1 MVNIMMGLDINLDYQ
16 SRIPIYE
23 QIVNNIEKYVAVGI
37 LREKSQIP
45 SIREL
50 ANNLGINP
58 NTVKKA
64 YDILENKG
72 VIMTISTKGTFISN
86 NTKMVLEN
94 KIDKEINLIKDKIR
108 ELENM
113 GISKKE
119 IMERIEKWVYYKLR
133 I

>member
-64 YDILENKG
+64 YDILENRG

-86 NTKMVLEN
+86 NTKMVSEN
-94 KIDKEINLIKDKIR
+94 KIDNEINLIKDKIR

-119 IMERIEKWVYYKLR
+119 IMKMIEK
-133 I
+133 

>member
-37 LREKSQIP
+37 LREKSQIR

-64 YDILENKG
+64 YDILENRG

-94 KIDKEINLIKDKIR
+94 KIDNEINLIKDKIR

-119 IMERIEKWVYYKLR
+119 IMKRIEK
-133 I
+133 

>member
-23 QIVNNIEKYVAVGI
+23 QIVNIIEKYVAVGI

-119 IMERIEKWVYYKLR
+119 IMERIEK
-133 I
+133 

>member
-23 QIVNNIEKYVAVGI
+23 QMVNNIEKYVAVGI

-64 YDILENKG
+64 YDILENRG

-94 KIDKEINLIKDKIR
+94 KIDNEINLIKDKIR

-119 IMERIEKWVYYKLR
+119 IMKRIEK
-133 I
+133 

>member
-1 MVNIMMGLDINLDYQ
+1 MVNIMMGLDINVDDQ

-119 IMERIEKWVYYKLR
+119 IMKRIEK
-133 I
+133 

>member
-23 QIVNNIEKYVAVGI
+23 QIINNIEKYVAVGI

-119 IMERIEKWVYYKLR
+119 IIERIEK
-133 I
+133 

>member
-64 YDILENKG
+64 YDILDNRG

-119 IMERIEKWVYYKLR
+119 IMERIEK
-133 I
+133 

>member
-16 SRIPIYE
+16 SRISIYE

-94 KIDKEINLIKDKIR
+94 KIDNEINLIKDKIR

-119 IMERIEKWVYYKLR
+119 IMKRIEK
-133 I
+133 

>member
-64 YDILENKG
+64 YDILENRG

-94 KIDKEINLIKDKIR
+94 KIDNEINLIKDKIR

-113 GISKKE
+113 EISKKE
-119 IMERIEKWVYYKLR
+119 IMKRIEK
-133 I
+133 

>member
-64 YDILENKG
+64 YDILENRG

-94 KIDKEINLIKDKIR
+94 KIDKEINLIKDKTR

-119 IMERIEKWVYYKLR
+119 IMERIEK
-133 I
+133 

>member
-64 YDILENKG
+64 YDIVENKG

-119 IMERIEKWVYYKLR
+119 IMERIEK
-133 I
+133 

>member
-64 YDILENKG
+64 YDILENK
-72 VIMTISTKGTFISN
+72 
-86 NTKMVLEN
+86 
-94 KIDKEINLIKDKIR
+94 IDKEINLIKDKIR

-119 IMERIEKWVYYKLR
+119 IMKRIEK
-133 I
+133 

>member
-1 MVNIMMGLDINLDYQ
+1 MVNIMMGLDINLDYK

-64 YDILENKG
+64 YDILENRG

-94 KIDKEINLIKDKIR
+94 KIDNEINLIKDKIR

-119 IMERIEKWVYYKLR
+119 IMKRIEK
-133 I
+133 

>member
-108 ELENM
+108 ELVNM

-119 IMERIEKWVYYKLR
+119 IMERIEK
-133 I
+133 

>member
-94 KIDKEINLIKDKIR
+94 KIDKEINLIKDKNR

-119 IMERIEKWVYYKLR
+119 IMERIEK
-133 I
+133 

>member
-94 KIDKEINLIKDKIR
+94 KIDYEINLIKDKIR

-119 IMERIEKWVYYKLR
+119 IMKRIEK
-133 I
+133 

>member
-119 IMERIEKWVYYKLR
+119 IMERVEK
-133 I
+133 

>member
-1 MVNIMMGLDINLDYQ
+1 MVNIMMVLDINLDYQ

-119 IMERIEKWVYYKLR
+119 IMERIEK
-133 I
+133 

>member
-94 KIDKEINLIKDKIR
+94 KIDKEINMIKDKIR

-119 IMERIEKWVYYKLR
+119 IMKMIEK
-133 I
+133 

>member
-94 KIDKEINLIKDKIR
+94 KIDKEINLIKDKMR

-119 IMERIEKWVYYKLR
+119 IMERIEK
-133 I
+133 

>member
-119 IMERIEKWVYYKLR
+119 IIERIEK
-133 I
+133 

>member
-72 VIMTISTKGTFISN
+72 VIMSISTKGTFISN

-119 IMERIEKWVYYKLR
+119 IMERIEK
-133 I
+133 

>member
-37 LREKSQIP
+37 LREKSQIL

-64 YDILENKG
+64 YDILENRG

-94 KIDKEINLIKDKIR
+94 KIDNEINLIKDKIR

-119 IMERIEKWVYYKLR
+119 IMKRIEK
-133 I
+133 

>member
-94 KIDKEINLIKDKIR
+94 KIDDEINLIKDKIR

-119 IMERIEKWVYYKLR
+119 IMKRIEK
-133 I
+133 

>member
-64 YDILENKG
+64 YDILENRG

-119 IMERIEKWVYYKLR
+119 IMKRIEKWVYEKLR

>member
-64 YDILENKG
+64 YDILENRG

-94 KIDKEINLIKDKIR
+94 KIDNEINLIKDKIR

-119 IMERIEKWVYYKLR
+119 IMERIEK
-133 I
+133 

>member
-64 YDILENKG
+64 YDILENK
-72 VIMTISTKGTFISN
+72 
-86 NTKMVLEN
+86 
-94 KIDKEINLIKDKIR
+94 IDKEINLIKDKIR

-119 IMERIEKWVYYKLR
+119 IMERIEK
-133 I
+133 

>member
-16 SRIPIYE
+16 SRILIYE

-119 IMERIEKWVYYKLR
+119 IMERIEK
-133 I
+133 

>member
-94 KIDKEINLIKDKIR
+94 KIDKEINMIKDKIR

-119 IMERIEKWVYYKLR
+119 IMERIEK
-133 I
+133 